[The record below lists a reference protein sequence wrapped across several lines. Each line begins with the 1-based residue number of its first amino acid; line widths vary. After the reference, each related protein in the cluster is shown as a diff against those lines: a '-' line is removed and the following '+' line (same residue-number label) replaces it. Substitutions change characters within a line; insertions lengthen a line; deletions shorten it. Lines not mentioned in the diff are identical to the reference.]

1 MKFYFIITVWSTHNY
16 LHLMEEKYDRS
27 EEKRQKFTWRQI
39 SLPMMRFK
47 CLFILRITEEQKLIK
62 IKSTYFTA
70 LRWTMEIKNCR
81 LHTDG
86 DGESREG
93 FWRGGDSWGWRAK
106 GKVFE
111 LFPLYI
117 IKLKIFIIFFYLLL
131 PYL

>member
-1 MKFYFIITVWSTHNY
+1 
-16 LHLMEEKYDRS
+16 MEEKYDRS

-70 LRWTMEIKNCR
+70 LRCTMEIKNCR
-81 LHTDG
+81 LYTDG

-93 FWRGGDSWGWRAK
+93 F
-106 GKVFE
+106 
-111 LFPLYI
+111 
-117 IKLKIFIIFFYLLL
+117 
-131 PYL
+131 